1 MRRAS
6 RVAPAA
12 ESDFLAGRDL
22 AVSLLRQAA
31 ASTNQSLFCIETEFR
46 DGAVQD
52 NIVLTYLRRVSA
64 DPRLAEGFAAV
75 VSDVFFAG
83 FTDADRYA
91 ELSFDDM
98 RGASRRLPVADCEVS
113 P

>member
-1 MRRAS
+1 MTRAS

-31 ASTNQSLFCIETEFR
+31 AAADANLFCIEAEFR

-75 VSDVFFAG
+75 ISDVFFAG
-83 FTDADRYA
+83 FTDVDRYA

-98 RGASRRLPVADCEVS
+98 RGANRILADADCEVS